1 MAHESAWELTLFVK
15 PVLVA
20 KWHCIS
26 LLHKFLSLD
35 LNCSGKCRGL
45 DMKYLR
51 KHLEQ
56 GRKWIYISSQGNL
69 FRGKLLWVEI
79 QLPPRL
85 FFQAGFLLW
94 WRVASNSPGEFLT
107 KGTVIIKENFCVSKT
122 VSREWVFMNEQ
133 QKIKGKMEKFWGLS
147 GRTLPRFS
155 GVCFCRSVTMMG
167 CLCRVCTG
175 FRSAG
180 KMCHWDL

>member
-1 MAHESAWELTLFVK
+1 MGGDPATTQV
-15 PVLVA
+15 VLPG
-20 KWHCIS
+20 W
-26 LLHKFLSLD
+26 
-35 LNCSGKCRGL
+35 
-45 DMKYLR
+45 
-51 KHLEQ
+51 
-56 GRKWIYISSQGNL
+56 ISSV
-69 FRGKLLWVEI
+69 VE
-79 QLPPRL
+79 
-85 FFQAGFLLW
+85 GG
-94 WRVASNSPGEFLT
+94 SNSSGEFLT

-122 VSREWVFMNEQ
+122 LSREWVFMNAQ

-155 GVCFCRSVTMMG
+155 GVCFCRSVTMME